1 MCEKKRK
8 RLFIGGVLLLLLLYW
23 SVSFLLTSGAV
34 THSYRVMTY
43 NIHHAEGI
51 DGRLDVMRIAQHIL
65 RNQPDVVA
73 LQEVDSATQRV
84 DRKDIL
90 GLLAQET
97 KMHASFASAIPFQ
110 GGKYGVG
117 LLSREVPLRVSKMSL
132 PGREEKRVLLVA
144 EFKDYFMAC
153 AHLSLT
159 QVDRLL
165 AVQKIQACM
174 SDKVKPVFLAGDM
187 NYHPSSREATLMCR
201 DFWLLNDTAA
211 CSYPV
216 THPNELLDYIYLKKA
231 SFQYKVDSSFVL
243 SDTVASDHRPV
254 LVQVSLIKEK

>member
-1 MCEKKRK
+1 MCRKKRTC
-8 RLFIGGVLLLLLLYW
+8 LFVGGILLILLYW
-23 SVSFLLTSGAV
+23 SLSSFFASVAV
-34 THSYRVMTY
+34 THSYRIMTY
-43 NIHHAEGI
+43 NIRHAEGV
-51 DGRLDVMRIAQHIL
+51 DGRLDVTRIAQLIL

-84 DRKDIL
+84 GKKDIL

-132 PGREEKRVLLVA
+132 PGRDEKRVLLVV

-153 AHLSLT
+153 THLSLT
-159 QVDRLL
+159 QADRLL
-165 AVQKIQACM
+165 AIQKIQAHM
-174 SDKVKPVFLAGDM
+174 SNKVKPVFLAGDM
-187 NYHPSSREATLMCR
+187 NYHPSSREATLMYR

-231 SFQYKVDSSFVL
+231 SFQYRVDSSVVL

-254 LVQVSLIKEK
+254 LVQVSFIKEK